1 MKKSRT
7 NKVEIAQWMKER
19 ILVLDGAMGTC
30 IQGYN
35 LSPDDFLGGK
45 GNNDILNITRPDVI
59 EAIHAA
65 YVEAGADIIETNTF
79 SGNAISQKDYGME
92 NRVREI
98 NLKGAQIARKVAD
111 EAGRKVLVAG
121 SMGPTV
127 KSLSLSP
134 DVNAPER
141 RDVTFGQMAQ
151 AYMEQVEAL
160 LEGGVD
166 VLLVETVYDALN
178 AKAALYAIEQVAGPD
193 FPVMVS
199 ATVNDRSGRILGG
212 HKLDALY
219 TALSHY
225 PIMSFG
231 LNCSFGAKDLA
242 PFIEQL
248 QGLGCAISIYPNAGL
263 PNEMGQY
270 DEAPEYTAKHIKEL
284 AQKGWINIAGGCC
297 GTTPEHIKA
306 VAQALD
312 GIAPRIY
319 SQRAAHAELDNMY
332 LSGLESVRIN
342 KKECNFVNVGERT
355 NVAGS
360 AKFARLIREKD
371 YAQAADIARK
381 QIEGGATIIDINM
394 DDAMLSGAE
403 EMATFLRYISNDP
416 DIAKVP
422 FMIDSSNWETILA
435 GLHNCPGK
443 GIVNSV
449 SLKEGEEEFLRK
461 AKAIRELGAAI
472 IVMAFDEQGQAV
484 DFQRKIEICQRAF
497 NLLTQKVGFQPN
509 DIIFDVNILAIGTG
523 IEEHDNYAVD
533 FIKAVRWIKEN
544 LKGAKTSGGVS
555 NLSFSF
561 RGNNT
566 VREAMHSV
574 FLYHAIEAGLD
585 MAIVNPS
592 MLQVYDEIE
601 PELLRKVEAVVL
613 NESKDATEA
622 LIELAQQIKEQE
634 IAAKEAGASGV
645 AVQAPKQQWRENPLE
660 QRLEYALVK
669 GVTEFL
675 KEDMAQAMEQFAS
688 PVAIIEGP
696 LMHGM
701 DKVGELFGQ
710 GKMFLPQVVKSAK
723 VMKEA
728 VAILQPFIEQEQS
741 GMQEVKDTVVIATAK
756 GDVHDIGKNIAS
768 IVLSC
773 NNLNVIDLGV
783 MVENAAIVEAAFE
796 HKASLIGI
804 SGLITP
810 SLEQMELLCRML
822 QDNKQK
828 MLTQLGYLIPVIV
841 GGATTSS
848 VHTAVKLAPL
858 YDGPVIHGGDASK
871 TAGICKRLLGGGK
884 DEFLQGVWQEQQQ
897 IRDAYNSRDI
907 KFLSLDQ
914 ARGAAEKF
922 LPDSFIQPEGYGEDN
937 LTVRD
942 LPLNELH
949 DYIDWNAFM
958 NFWGFKGKVQDLI
971 YREDEKGQEAEK
983 IYEQGM
989 ALLGEAMVGGE
1000 FKASAIVNFYEAASA
1015 VENGEDVI
1023 LVYDKPGGEVISR
1036 FPMPRQRREGSGYR
1050 SVADY
1055 FPAAAD
1061 GKYSVLGVFTVKV
1074 EDLRENEFDRK
1085 SFEFLL
1091 RHSLCAR
1098 LTDALATW
1106 IQEQVGMGQHLI
1118 RPAFGYPACPSHEL
1132 KKVAFD
1138 LTGAR
1143 ERLGVELTESYAV
1156 YPVTVICGLLVA
1168 HPQAEYFG
1176 V

>member
-141 RDVTFGQMAQ
+141 RDVTFVQMAQ

-178 AKAALYAIEQVAGPD
+178 AKAALYAIGQVAGPD
-193 FPVMVS
+193 FPVMIS
-199 ATVNDRSGRILGG
+199 ATVNDKSGRILGG
-212 HKLDALY
+212 HTLDALY

-306 VAQALD
+306 VAQALE
-312 GIAPRIY
+312 GIAPREY
-319 SQRAAHAELDNMY
+319 PQAAQQDLENMY
-332 LSGLESVRIN
+332 LSGLECVRIN

-394 DDAMLSGAE
+394 DDAMLNGAE

-601 PELLRKVEAVVL
+601 PELLGKVEAVVL

-741 GMQEVKDTVVIATAK
+741 GQQGAKDTVVIATAK

-822 QDNKQK
+822 QENKQK

-871 TAGICKRLLGGGK
+871 TAGICKRLLGGGRE
-884 DEFLQGVWQEQQQ
+884 EFLQGVWQEQQQ
-897 IRDAYNSRDI
+897 IRNAYNSRDI
-907 KFLSLDQ
+907 KFLSLEE
-914 ARGAAEKF
+914 ARDAAEKF

-942 LPLNELH
+942 LSLTELH
-949 DYIDWNAFM
+949 DYIDWNAFL

-1074 EDLRENEFDRK
+1074 EDLREKEFDRK

>member
-319 SQRAAHAELDNMY
+319 SQRAAHAELENMY

-645 AVQAPKQQWRENPLE
+645 ALQAPKQQWRENPLE

-884 DEFLQGVWQEQQQ
+884 EEFLQGVWQEQQQ

-922 LPDSFIQPEGYGEDN
+922 LPDSFIQPEDYGEDN

-949 DYIDWNAFM
+949 DYIDWNAFL